1 MPETTPLIKAAL
13 NLRVGAGFDVY
24 ITYVVVFDAY
34 FVWVKESLPK
44 VPTGGSTY
52 KALQYS
58 LNQEEYL
65 RFFLTD
71 EKVPMDNN
79 TTGRTIRPFTLG
91 RKNWVTVDS
100 IRGAEATPGQ
110 RISGICAD
118 RTGSTPGRYQ
128 P

>member
-1 MPETTPLIKAAL
+1 MVVKVLAIER
-13 NLRVGAGFDVY
+13 LRKDYRQREVAPK
-24 ITYVVVFDAY
+24 FDAY

-100 IRGAEATPGQ
+100 IRGAEANAIMYRLVET
-110 RISGICAD
+110 AKANVLD
-118 RTGSTPGRYQ
+118 
-128 P
+128 